1 MRNHVQVEFD
11 QIKTMVDGMATRIS
25 APSCLLPTYG
35 SSEDMGRPYV
45 EIDAHGYHLIVVER
59 GVEQYRTTV
68 KSRDDL
74 LFEIFRSVASA
85 MAFEFERQ
93 QAQRDVDP
101 RRVAF
106 DKALSILGTLNKDWE
121 KRQKE
126 HYDRVLLKSPLRT

>member
-1 MRNHVQVEFD
+1 MSIQDQVELD
-11 QIKTMVDGMATRIS
+11 QINAIVAGMAARIS
-25 APSCLLPTYG
+25 APSSLLPTYG

-45 EIDAHGYHLIVVER
+45 EIDARGYHLIVVEK

-68 KSRDDL
+68 RLRDDL
-74 LFEIFRSVASA
+74 LFEIFRGVASS
-85 MAFEFERQ
+85 MGFEFEMC

-106 DKALSILGTLNKDWE
+106 DKALSILGMLNKDWE

-126 HYDRVLLKSPLRT
+126 HYDRVLVKSPLRT